1 MNTPRNHNR
10 WTEAMTIEAMGR
22 IASANI
28 PTKTSKYGEPT
39 LDTTFDSLA
48 SLQEI
53 ADILNDK
60 YQTTL
65 TPRSIIG
72 RYQYVSST
80 EEQREAKLERR
91 RQSRRRKKEAA
102 TPTVTSGQQVVVEVA
117 RTVEDPVPAP
127 PYIDV
132 VEVVVRCSRLIN
144 DGAVTKQELMNLL
157 NMI

>member
-22 IASANI
+22 IASANV
-28 PTKTSKYGEPT
+28 PKNKSRHGEPT
-39 LDTTFDSLA
+39 LDTTESSLA
-48 SLQEI
+48 LLQEI

-60 YQTTL
+60 YQATL
-65 TPRSIIG
+65 TPRSLIG

-80 EEQREAKLERR
+80 EEQRQAKLARR
-91 RQSRRRKKEAA
+91 RESRRKKKENT
-102 TPTVTSGQQVVVEVA
+102 TPTIFSGDEVVVEVT
-117 RTVEDPVPAP
+117 RPVEEPAPAP

-132 VEVVVRCSRLIN
+132 LEVVVRCSRLIN
-144 DGAVTKQELMNLL
+144 DGAVTKQELINLL

>member
-22 IASANI
+22 VASANI

-39 LDTTFDSLA
+39 LDTTFNSLA
-48 SLQEI
+48 ALQEI

-60 YQTTL
+60 YQTSL

-80 EEQREAKLERR
+80 EEQRQAKLERR
-91 RQSRRRKKEAA
+91 RKSRRLKKKANTA
-102 TPTVTSGQQVVVEVA
+102 NVTSGEQFVVEVA
-117 RTVEDPVPAP
+117 RTIEEPSPAP

-132 VEVVVRCSRLIN
+132 VEVVVRCSRLIS